1 VTLRHDALGKI
12 SESGLLPNSVRA
24 VLGHYGRGEMSLAE
38 GKNAIDLNLHI
49 KDRKEDFMQEL
60 FDDVAAEIGER
71 AGEEDVD
78 FSYDT
83 KLTFPAE
90 ITLGKI
96 YEEAQAQLPGDYDA
110 LNREAGTLLE
120 KKFASEEKVQ
130 DKRERIE
137 NEHEAELLRVEEGE
151 VFTDLVMGL
160 LVEGDMRDAIHD
172 EEYEDFETDSSMD
185 DAEVAEIAQQTLL
198 EELQPRLDE
207 YPEEVRDAYGRAVDL
222 SMGHQEEDEEFRR
235 MFEEAR
241 ENPGDAEEII
251 EPYRSGDTES
261 RFSLDWSEVNMPFFA
276 SQYERVGV
284 LYDGMFEMYEEAGF
298 SIDDDF
304 KRSMVLSTIGA
315 QIWLDDVDDLEE
327 DWNNGQLTP
336 VTAEVLTSETG
347 EEAYENIVSMKDEY
361 LDAAREYAVK
371 SDSDLASIGIEYIDK
386 RGEQLDLKGEI
397 EKIK

>member
-1 VTLRHDALGKI
+1 MALRHDALGKI

-38 GKNAIDLNLHI
+38 GKNAIELNLHI
-49 KDRKEDFMQEL
+49 EDRKEDFMQEL
-60 FDDVAAEIGER
+60 FDEVAAEIGER
-71 AGEEDVD
+71 SGEEDVD

-83 KLTFPAE
+83 KLTFPVE
-90 ITLGKI
+90 LTLGKI
-96 YEEAQAQLPGDYDA
+96 YEEAQENLPADYDV
-110 LNREAGTLLE
+110 LDGEAGTFLE
-120 KKFASEEKVQ
+120 RRFASDEKLR
-130 DKRERIE
+130 KRRERIE
-137 NEHEAELLRVEEGE
+137 KEYEAEILRVREGE

-160 LVEGDMRDAIHD
+160 LVEGDMRDAIQDD
-172 EEYEDFETDSSMD
+172 EYGDFETNASIEDE
-185 DAEVAEIAQQTLL
+185 EVAEIAQRTLL
-198 EELQPRLDE
+198 EELQPGIEE
-207 YPEEVRDAYGRAVDL
+207 YPEGVRDAYEKAFDL
-222 SMGHQEEDEEFRR
+222 SMSHQKKDKEFRR
-235 MFEEAR
+235 MFKDAR
-241 ENPGDAEEII
+241 ENPEDAEEII
-251 EPYRSGDTES
+251 RPYRDGETES

-284 LYDGMFEMYEEAGF
+284 LYDSMFEGYEEAGF
-298 SIDDDF
+298 PIDDDF
-304 KRSMVLSTIGA
+304 RRSMVLSTIGA

-327 DWNNGQLTP
+327 DWKNGQLTP

-347 EEAYENIVSMKDEY
+347 EEAYENIVTMKDEY